1 VPITREVFE
10 NIFLRYYESLY
21 GYALSILKNDVLAE
35 DIVSDVFYKAW
46 KKKDTIDDNAN
57 FAGYLYKSIYNA
69 SMDQLKH
76 KKIKQVYA
84 SNVLHRAGD
93 ISSKE
98 EAAAI
103 INQKELENKLRIALL
118 ELPEQCRTVFHLNR
132 TEELSYRN
140 VSMRLGIS
148 VKTVE
153 AHMGKALKRLRISLA
168 EFLTLLIVLL
178 CR

>member
-10 NIFLRYYESLY
+10 DIFLRYYESLY
-21 GYALSILKNDVLAE
+21 GYSFGILKNDLLAE

-46 KKKDTIDDNAN
+46 KKKDSIDKSRLTS
-57 FAGYLYKSIYNA
+57 YLYKSVYNA

-76 KKIKQVYA
+76 KNIKQVYA
-84 SNVLHRAGD
+84 SSILRREED

-98 EAAAI
+98 EAAAL
-103 INQKELENKLRIALL
+103 INQKDLENKLRKALL

-132 TEELSYRN
+132 AEELSYSDI
-140 VSMRLGIS
+140 SMRLGIS

-178 CR
+178 CH

>member
-1 VPITREVFE
+1 MSITREVFE
-10 NIFLRYYESLY
+10 DIFLRYYESLY
-21 GYALSILKNDVLAE
+21 GYAFGILKNELLAE

-46 KKKDTIDDNAN
+46 KKKDRIDNNARL
-57 FAGYLYKSIYNA
+57 AGYLYKSVYNA

-76 KKIKQVYA
+76 KKVKQVYA
-84 SNVLHRAGD
+84 SNILHRTED

-103 INQKELENKLRIALL
+103 INQKELENKLRNALQA
-118 ELPEQCRTVFHLNR
+118 LPEQCRTVFHLNR
-132 TEELSYRN
+132 MEELTYRDI
-140 VSMRLGIS
+140 SMRLGIS
-148 VKTVE
+148 IKTVE

-178 CR
+178 WR